1 MYIAIAEMRFLTIH
15 QVGLSEDD
23 KMYVAC
29 GENRIKYNG
38 IKLLSMEQL
47 KEYTNVLFYS
57 QLCIIMLYN
66 LQSWIAYRRET
77 VFC

>member
-15 QVGLSEDD
+15 QVGLSGDD
-23 KMYVAC
+23 KVYIAC

-38 IKLLSMEQL
+38 VKLLNMEQL

-57 QLCIIMLYN
+57 QLCIIMLCIFTIMDC
-66 LQSWIAYRRET
+66 L
-77 VFC
+77 

>member
-1 MYIAIAEMRFLTIH
+1 MTCVYYAAISIH

-23 KMYVAC
+23 KVYIAC

-47 KEYTNVLFYS
+47 KEYTNVPCTYL
-57 QLCIIMLYN
+57 
-66 LQSWIAYRRET
+66 
-77 VFC
+77 

>member
-23 KMYVAC
+23 KVYIAC

-38 IKLLSMEQL
+38 IKLLNMEQL
-47 KEYTNVLFYS
+47 KEYINVLFYS
-57 QLCIIMLYN
+57 QLCIIMLCIFTIMDC
-66 LQSWIAYRRET
+66 L
-77 VFC
+77 

>member
-1 MYIAIAEMRFLTIH
+1 MGRGKNDDLNVYYNAAMKFLNIH

-23 KMYVAC
+23 KVYIAC
-29 GENRIKYNG
+29 GENMFKYNG

-57 QLCIIMLYN
+57 QLCIIMLY
-66 LQSWIAYRRET
+66 I
-77 VFC
+77 

>member
-1 MYIAIAEMRFLTIH
+1 MRFLTIH

-23 KMYVAC
+23 KVYVAC